1 MTISGVG
8 IYRSAGGQSV
18 WLYHDTTE
26 VKLRANGEALATF
39 DSPADVISVAD
50 DGLLV
55 IKNDEKVPIDEFTRN
70 IHK

>member
-1 MTISGVG
+1 M
-8 IYRSAGGQSV
+8 YRPAGGQSV